1 MTKGRRFNPP
11 LDKVGIWV
19 RKMASLEASSWNVA
33 VIEGT
38 ELIRVPSTTYA
49 SMAFEEYLPL
59 ALVSLPVKW
68 EAQHSFE
75 D

>member
-1 MTKGRRFNPP
+1 
-11 LDKVGIWV
+11 
-19 RKMASLEASSWNVA
+19 MASLEASSWNVA
-33 VIEGT
+33 AIEGT
-38 ELIRVPSTTYA
+38 ELIRFPSTTNG